1 MRILIGTDAWL
12 PQVNGVVRTL
22 ANLTAELAAM
32 GHEVELVTPA
42 DFRTI
47 ACPTYPQIR
56 LAWARRQAVLDRLR
70 RFDPDIVHIATEG
83 PIGVQLRA
91 ACLSIGKRFTT
102 SFHTRF
108 PEYVRSRAPV
118 PLALSYALLRRFHAP
133 ATACLV
139 TTEAMRAD
147 LSARGFQR
155 LATWTRGVDLSQFRP
170 VEPVALDL
178 PRPVFVT
185 VSRLAPE
192 KNIEGFLDLDLP
204 GSKLVVGDGP
214 ALASLHR
221 RYPTVHFAGAR
232 TGEDLVR
239 HYAAGDVFV
248 FPSRTDT
255 FGIVLIEALA
265 CGLPFAAFPEPGP
278 VEIAGTGGAGAVSH
292 DLRDA
297 CLRALRIDPSLAIER
312 AQDFTWRACAEDF
325 LAAAETCRRARP
337 LPEMAVMAA

>member
-22 ANLTAELAAM
+22 ANLTAELRAL
-32 GHEVELVTPA
+32 GHDIELVSPA

-47 ACPTYPQIR
+47 ACPTYPEIR
-56 LAWARRQAVLDRLR
+56 LAWARRQALQERLR
-70 RFDPDIVHIATEG
+70 RFDPDVVHIATEG

-91 ACLSIGKRFTT
+91 VCLASGIRFTT

-118 PLALSYALLRRFHAP
+118 PVSLSYALLRRFHQP
-133 ATACLV
+133 ATTCLV
-139 TTEAMRAD
+139 TTEAMRRD
-147 LSARGFQR
+147 LAGRGFQR
-155 LATWTRGVDLSQFRP
+155 VSTWTRGVDLSQFRP
-170 VEPVALDL
+170 IEPVVLDL
-178 PRPVFVT
+178 PRPVFMT

-192 KNIEGFLDLDLP
+192 KNIESFLDLDLP

-214 ALASLHR
+214 SLASLRR
-221 RYPTVHFAGAR
+221 RYPHVHFAGAQS
-232 TGEDLVR
+232 GEDLVR

-278 VEIAGTGGAGAVSH
+278 TEIAGGRRVGVLSAH
-292 DLRDA
+292 LRDA
-297 CLRALRIDPSLAIER
+297 CLSALRIDRSATVRR
-312 AQDFTWRACAEDF
+312 AADFTWRACAEDF
-325 LAAAETCRRARP
+325 LLAAESCRKTRP
-337 LPEMAVMAA
+337 FPEMAVLAA